1 MNQKL
6 HPYQNSMWFVEYSF
20 NMLLKRV
27 MRGYIFYYF
36 FIGERGVGWLSY
48 SVESNLIDFFYI
60 FNAPQVIMGK
70 KWRVRQ
76 LQIVDLMSFDIY
88 CFLFLTLF
96 SRTQDVEGRSC
107 TEPLYLGFVV
117 GVLQ

>member
-36 FIGERGVGWLSY
+36 FIGERVVGWLSY
-48 SVESNLIDFFYI
+48 SVESNLID
-60 FNAPQVIMGK
+60 
-70 KWRVRQ
+70 
-76 LQIVDLMSFDIY
+76 
-88 CFLFLTLF
+88 
-96 SRTQDVEGRSC
+96 
-107 TEPLYLGFVV
+107 
-117 GVLQ
+117 